1 MTLERSRRGLRT
13 RAVHSGEAPDPATR
27 ASAPNIVM
35 STTFV
40 IEDADAQF
48 SANVLGEDA
57 PFVYTRWANP
67 TVRQLEAKLAD
78 LEGGGAA
85 AAFASGMA
93 ATTALLLHCLNAGDH
108 MVVSDVAYA
117 GVAELVRD
125 TLPRLGIE
133 VEPVDLADLD
143 QALG

>member
-13 RAVHSGEAPDPATR
+13 RAVHAGEAPDPATR

-48 SANVLGEDA
+48 SANVLSEDA

-78 LEGGGAA
+78 LEGGEAA
-85 AAFASGMA
+85 VAFASGMA
-93 ATTALLLHCLNAGDH
+93 ERMSSLYLAAG
-108 MVVSDVAYA
+108 MVKCF
-117 GVAELVRD
+117 
-125 TLPRLGIE
+125 TLPWG
-133 VEPVDLADLD
+133 
-143 QALG
+143 